1 MTAEPLV
8 LVDDPRPGVRR
19 LTLNRPE
26 KRNAMNNVLRSE
38 LFAALEA
45 ADRDDTVHVTILRGA
60 GSCFSSGYDLSSDLS
75 ADRPYHTPDGPAAW
89 AHHVTKGW
97 LWIWDLAKPVIAQ
110 VHGYAMAGGSEL
122 AAACDLVYLAEDA
135 TISHPV
141 LRLAG
146 TPDFAVHPWLV
157 GLRNAMEM
165 VLTGDPVDAGE
176 AVRMGYANRCFPA
189 DELDDRVLDLAERI
203 AGVPSGLLQIN
214 KRWVHRAMEA
224 MGARTAIRSVPDMQG
239 LAQQV
244 PEVRELLGNLTDQV
258 KRTAA
263 EARTDEGAPSD

>member
-1 MTAEPLV
+1 
-8 LVDDPRPGVRR
+8 
-19 LTLNRPE
+19 
-26 KRNAMNNVLRSE
+26 
-38 LFAALEA
+38 
-45 ADRDDTVHVTILRGA
+45 
-60 GSCFSSGYDLSSDLS
+60 
-75 ADRPYHTPDGPAAW
+75 
-89 AHHVTKGW
+89 
-97 LWIWDLAKPVIAQ
+97 
-110 VHGYAMAGGSEL
+110 MAGGSEL

-165 VLTGDPVDAGE
+165 VLTGDPVDAAE
-176 AVRMGYANRCFPA
+176 AVRMG
-189 DELDDRVLDLAERI
+189 
-203 AGVPSGLLQIN
+203 
-214 KRWVHRAMEA
+214 
-224 MGARTAIRSVPDMQG
+224 TAIRSVPDLQG

-263 EARTDEGAPSD
+263 EARADEGAPSD